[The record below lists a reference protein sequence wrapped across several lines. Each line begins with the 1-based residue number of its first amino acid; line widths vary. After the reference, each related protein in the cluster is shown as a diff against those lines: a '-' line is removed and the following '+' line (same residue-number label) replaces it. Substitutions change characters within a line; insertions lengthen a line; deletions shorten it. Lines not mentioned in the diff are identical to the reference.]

1 MKFVGDY
8 LVVNCTSQC
17 SVWPHSG
24 GVAGMGLPDA
34 TEVVLLL
41 LCCGGGGGG
50 GGVLGCSTG
59 YK

>member
-1 MKFVGDY
+1 MYGP
-8 LVVNCTSQC
+8 S
-17 SVWPHSG
+17 S

-50 GGVLGCSTG
+50 GGGGVLGCSTG